1 MNKNNDI
8 VVSSYADTIKHFE
21 EMERLYEESLE
32 ISGLSECE
40 LHNFLQSIPFSN
52 NEFNRFLKKEFH
64 NGRLNFM
71 YKEYLESI
79 GK

>member
-1 MNKNNDI
+1 MI
-8 VVSSYADTIKHFE
+8 E
-21 EMERLYEESLE
+21 ETVIYLKKLESEFLE
-32 ISGLSECE
+32 SVKLSGLSKEE
-40 LHNFLQSIPFSN
+40 FLKFLETIPFSSHDV
-52 NEFNRFLKKEFH
+52 NRFLKKEFH